1 MQLLSMFRAQRSSSD
16 AKNSHFADDGE
27 WSIHHGCS
35 RFLHDHF
42 SVPEFASNDVL
53 HILDLRLRAAAKTT
67 ASTKEHKPKLSA
79 LTTKW
84 PTLWHEQN
92 TGSCTHG
99 PQQAPGGAHVLIIPL
114 RGRGIKVRVYA
125 PHHHHKFSRVVVSGG
140 RRLYRGS
147 PQDDDEKLEIEL
159 KYPDVLF
166 VPSGSIYSWSCTSE
180 SILGEEQGKNTI
192 PVVVM
197 THGFV
202 DAGALS
208 HFINELAL
216 DAAQDAEAYSPGI
229 LESVFSMYGGNV
241 PFKQLAPSNARA
253 LPALLPWRNLKG
265 IADSGYQ
272 DDTHGS
278 EKRSPKKKYR
288 KSAHREWRMRKL
300 WSASFLHIPT

>member
-1 MQLLSMFRAQRSSSD
+1 MANPLAR
-16 AKNSHFADDGE
+16 E
-27 WSIHHGCS
+27 VHGDLCS
-35 RFLHDHF
+35 CHSRC
-42 SVPEFASNDVL
+42 
-53 HILDLRLRAAAKTT
+53 LRGL
-67 ASTKEHKPKLSA
+67 
-79 LTTKW
+79 
-84 PTLWHEQN
+84 
-92 TGSCTHG
+92 
-99 PQQAPGGAHVLIIPL
+99 VLIVPL
-114 RGRGIKVRVYA
+114 RGHGIKSMFA
-125 PHHHHKFSRVVVSGG
+125 PHHHHKFSRIVVSGG

-272 DDTHGS
+272 DDTQS
-278 EKRSPKKKYR
+278 EKFRPRRNR
-288 KSAHREWRMRKL
+288 KSAHREWRTRKL
-300 WSASFLHIPT
+300 WNASFLHSTPRPNNLRVIYSGWEIVQLEIDLPFGPSSTFASLHKGFQLRGPYEQRDPNSLSKRNRFS